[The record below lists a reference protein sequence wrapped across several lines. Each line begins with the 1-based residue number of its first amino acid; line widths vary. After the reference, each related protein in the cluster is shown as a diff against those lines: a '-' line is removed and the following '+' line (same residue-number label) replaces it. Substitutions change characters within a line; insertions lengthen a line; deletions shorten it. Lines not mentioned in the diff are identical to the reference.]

1 MTDQTLIYSGEAVK
15 ALGAGRVG
23 GYLIRFGTPDDHDV
37 QGDFFTPET
46 YVGRAVKG
54 GVDVIFDHGMFK
66 RHPLAMK
73 LGNQVLGEG
82 TISRRED
89 GWYVEAT
96 LDISRDDSIKAA
108 YQEAEAGRLGWSSG
122 STDRMVRKTAVKA
135 GVHRVDAWPLIEASL
150 TPKPVDPRNR
160 AFAIKSL
167 NEDMDL
173 PVAGLVDR
181 AEALV
186 ADAEALKGL
195 FGKAA
200 DQRRDEQRDLSPAK
214 REAIK
219 AIADAFESL
228 YAASVPK
235 VDPEQA
241 KRLRRRLL
249 AQRMRFTN
257 VD

>member
-23 GYLIRFGTPDDHDV
+23 GYLIRFGSPDDHDV
-37 QGDFFTPET
+37 QGDFFTRET
-46 YVGRAVKG
+46 YLGRAIKG

-66 RHPLAMK
+66 RHPLAHK
-73 LGNQVLGEG
+73 LGNKVIGEG
-82 TISRRED
+82 SISERED
-89 GWYVEAT
+89 GWYVEAA
-96 LDISRDDSIKAA
+96 LDTSDPAVKSAYEAA
-108 YQEAEAGRLGWSSG
+108 ERGELGWSSG
-122 STDRMVRKTAVKA
+122 STDRMVRKTAIKA
-135 GVHRVDAWPLIEASL
+135 GINRVDAWPLIEASL

-167 NEDMDL
+167 NEDMDR

-186 ADAEALKGL
+186 ADAEALAGL

-219 AIADAFESL
+219 AIADQFAAL
-228 YAASVPK
+228 YAASVPR

-241 KRLRRRLL
+241 LRLRRRLL
-249 AQRMRFTN
+249 AQRMRFAN